1 MKNMQVFSGLALAA
15 SLAIPAMGH
24 AATRPAMVGG
34 IVMGQAADGQLQ
46 TDVQKKLG
54 NGKFKNVTVAVQN
67 GQVTLTGTVE
77 LYQAK
82 MDADNK
88 AHHVKGVK
96 GVDNEIQVEGK
107 DVPDAQL
114 QQSLGKKLAYDR
126 IGWPDNAFNNITLSV
141 SNGVATLGGN
151 TAVPWAKESA
161 LSVAQNTP
169 GVKDV
174 IDEITVDPTAPMD
187 DQTRMATY
195 RAVYGQ
201 PALNKYAID
210 PVKPIRITVI
220 NGNVTFNGV
229 VDSQMDKDI
238 AGIQANKVP
247 GVFKVTNNLIVANQA
262 NEKR

>member
-1 MKNMQVFSGLALAA
+1 
-15 SLAIPAMGH
+15 
-24 AATRPAMVGG
+24 
-34 IVMGQAADGQLQ
+34 
-46 TDVQKKLG
+46 
-54 NGKFKNVTVAVQN
+54 
-67 GQVTLTGTVE
+67 
-77 LYQAK
+77 
-82 MDADNK
+82 
-88 AHHVKGVK
+88 
-96 GVDNEIQVEGK
+96 
-107 DVPDAQL
+107 
-114 QQSLGKKLAYDR
+114 
-126 IGWPDNAFNNITLSV
+126 
-141 SNGVATLGGN
+141 
-151 TAVPWAKESA
+151 VPWAKESA

-220 NGNVTFNGV
+220 NGNVTLNGV